1 MKKVFQIL
9 SVVLMSAIS
18 VSAMAADAAD
28 VLSKLKS
35 RIAPDKRT
43 AIFDVKSTTAGKQVT
58 VTGTVVSLVP
68 GVRLRV
74 TEQASGPVE
83 KYVAPVDRS

>member
-9 SVVLMSAIS
+9 SVVLMSVIS

-43 AIFDVKSTTAGKQVT
+43 AIFDVKSTTAGK
-58 VTGTVVSLVP
+58 
-68 GVRLRV
+68 
-74 TEQASGPVE
+74 
-83 KYVAPVDRS
+83 